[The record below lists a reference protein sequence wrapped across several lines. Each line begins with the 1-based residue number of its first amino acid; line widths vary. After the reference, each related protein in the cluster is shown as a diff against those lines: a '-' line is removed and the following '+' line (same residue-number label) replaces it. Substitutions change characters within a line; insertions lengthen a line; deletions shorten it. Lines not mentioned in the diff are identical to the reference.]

1 MCNRALFRRELRNGV
16 KLLLIFAAILTLYVA
31 CIVTLYDPATVEM
44 LDGFSRAMPE
54 LMAAVGMTGGSA
66 DLLGFLVSYLYGFI
80 LLVFPMVFSILR
92 GNGLIARYVDS
103 GAMVYL
109 LAAPVKRRTVAVT
122 QMAVLLWEVFLLL
135 AYTTALE
142 AVLAQV
148 LFPGALPLPALLTL
162 NLGLWALHMAIAGI
176 CFFASCLC
184 HEAKHSA
191 LLGAGLPALMYLFQ
205 MAANVG
211 DGVKALRYASLFTL
225 FDPSGL
231 AAGDSA
237 ALGKAA
243 ALLLAAAILYPA
255 GVAVFSRK
263 DLSI

>member
-1 MCNRALFRRELRNGV
+1 MCNRALFCRELRNGV

-66 DLLGFLVSYLYGFI
+66 DLLGFLISYLYGFI

-176 CFFASCLC
+176 CFFAYGRQRGGRRQGPAVCLAF
-184 HEAKHSA
+184 HA
-191 LLGAGLPALMYLFQ
+191 L
-205 MAANVG
+205 
-211 DGVKALRYASLFTL
+211 
-225 FDPSGL
+225 
-231 AAGDSA
+231 
-237 ALGKAA
+237 
-243 ALLLAAAILYPA
+243 
-255 GVAVFSRK
+255 
-263 DLSI
+263 

>member
-1 MCNRALFRRELRNGV
+1 MD
-16 KLLLIFAAILTLYVA
+16 LLP
-31 CIVTLYDPATVEM
+31 VTLGWRAFFVKEM
-44 LDGFSRAMPE
+44 NDMRIDKYLKVSR
-54 LMAAVGMTGGSA
+54 L
-66 DLLGFLVSYLYGFI
+66 
-80 LLVFPMVFSILR
+80 
-92 GNGLIARYVDS
+92 
-103 GAMVYL
+103 
-109 LAAPVKRRTVAVT
+109 VKRRTVAVT

-148 LFPGALPLPALLTL
+148 LFPGALSLPALLTL

-184 HEAKHSA
+184 NETKHSA

-211 DGVKALRYASLFTL
+211 DGAKALRYASLFTL

-231 AAGDSA
+231 AAGDGA